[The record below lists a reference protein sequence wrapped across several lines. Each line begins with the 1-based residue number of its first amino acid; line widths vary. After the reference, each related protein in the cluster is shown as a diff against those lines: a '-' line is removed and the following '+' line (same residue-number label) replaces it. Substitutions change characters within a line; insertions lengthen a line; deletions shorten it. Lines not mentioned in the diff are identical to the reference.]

1 MAVETF
7 YPRPDW
13 IEDKIM
19 IGRLIHLREYAKAR
33 MFLNS
38 IYRLVCDDSNNRDI
52 MCQVSGMLFV
62 IELIPN
68 RR

>member
-1 MAVETF
+1 MAAEII
-7 YPRPDW
+7 YPRSDW
-13 IEDKIM
+13 IEDKVM
-19 IGRLIHLREYAKAR
+19 VGRLIHKQEYAKAR
-33 MFLNS
+33 MFLNN

-52 MCQVSGMLFV
+52 MYQVAGMLFV

>member
-13 IEDKIM
+13 IEDKKM
-19 IGRLIHLREYAKAR
+19 VGRFIHLREYAKAR

-52 MCQVSGMLFV
+52 MYQVAGMLFV

>member
-13 IEDKIM
+13 AKDKIM
-19 IGRLIHLREYAKAR
+19 IGRLIHKQEYLRAR
-33 MFLNS
+33 VFLNN
-38 IYRLVCDDSNNRDI
+38 IYRLVCNDLNNKDI
-52 MCQVSGMLFV
+52 MYQVAGMLFV